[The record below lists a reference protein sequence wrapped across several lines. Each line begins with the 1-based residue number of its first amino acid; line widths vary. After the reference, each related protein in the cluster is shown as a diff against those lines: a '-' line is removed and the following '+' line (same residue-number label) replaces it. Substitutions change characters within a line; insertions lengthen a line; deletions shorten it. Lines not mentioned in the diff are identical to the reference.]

1 MKFLILLAALLIEQ
15 VRPLRAGNVVH
26 AAYLRY
32 ARYLQQQFDAGE
44 YRQGVTAWVVAVA
57 PLTLAVFALEWV
69 LSEMNDVAAWLF
81 SVGVLYLAVGFRQF
95 SNYFNKINV
104 LLSVEEVPAAREHLR
119 EWCERDCSAFD
130 ANTIARVA
138 IEQGLVSSHRY
149 VFAPVAWFLV
159 FGAAGALLYRMA
171 LALQSAW
178 HTRAAPDG
186 GTSSE
191 FARFALRAFDVI
203 DWLPA
208 RVTAISFGIAGNF
221 QDAMECWRNQAAAWA
236 DRAQGILLASGAGAL
251 GVKLGGPLDESGA
264 SGPPTFRPVLGTGD
278 DADTDY
284 LTSAVGLVWR
294 TMVMWMLLILV
305 VTVAHWI
312 G

>member
-1 MKFLILLAALLIEQ
+1 MKFLILLTALLIEQ
-15 VRPLRAGNVVH
+15 VRPLRAGNRAH

-32 ARYLQQQFDAGE
+32 AKYLQQQFDAGE

-57 PLTLAVFALEWV
+57 PLTLAVFALEWALTEV
-69 LSEMNDVAAWLF
+69 NDVAAWLF
-81 SVGVLYLAVGFRQF
+81 SAGVLYVIVGFRQF

-104 LLSVEEVPAAREHLR
+104 LLNVGEVSTARERLR
-119 EWCERDCSAFD
+119 EWCQQDCSAFD

-149 VFAPVAWFLV
+149 VFAPVAWFIV
-159 FGAAGALLYRMA
+159 FGATGALLYRMA
-171 LALQSAW
+171 EMLPSVW
-178 HTRAAPDG
+178 RTRPAPDSG
-186 GTSSE
+186 ASSE
-191 FARFALRAFDVI
+191 FARFAVRAFDVI
-203 DWLPA
+203 DWLPT
-208 RVTAISFGIAGNF
+208 RVTAVSFAIAGNF
-221 QDAMECWRNQAAAWA
+221 QDAVECWRNQATAWA

-251 GVKLGGPLDESGA
+251 GVKLGGPIDALSESGRA
-264 SGPPTFRPVLGTGD
+264 FLRPVLGTGD
-278 DADTDY
+278 DADADY

-305 VTVAHWI
+305 VTVANRI